1 VRLLPLLGGRLVVG
15 RVEIEG
21 LDVSL
26 VKNAAGQGNWEGFG
40 RSPGSGL
47 TPEPAAGATRGSA
60 PGPAPAPARGRGN
73 PGEALTGIAGIQITD
88 ARVRYQAITL
98 QHIKIETGSFAEHGE
113 VPVTLHVDADRGVAG
128 EQASV
133 DARFDLRA
141 DSGARRYT
149 LSALSVTSEI
159 ALAGHVRA
167 EPLSVS
173 APRVDLDLAAQT
185 LAAAAV
191 AVNFAGAQVGVSLQ
205 GTHVLDAPALTAT
218 VTVAPLVVR
227 ETLARLGIP
236 VPAMRDPKAMSLAA
250 AAGSF
255 AYGGDIARVD
265 HLEATVDDTHTTGSA
280 QMNLTTHAIAFDLA
294 VDTVDLDRYMP
305 PAAANS
311 PPTGPQ
317 PAVEAAPST
326 PVEANGTLALGALHV
341 SALDLS
347 AVKVTVA
354 THEKV
359 MRFFP
364 LTAQVDGGRYSG
376 DITLDTRGATP
387 AVSLDEH
394 LSGIDV
400 GKLTAKGAKKVHL
413 TGHGNVNLKASG
425 HGAGAVGILKTLEG
439 HLDTNIMDGAVEG
452 VDMGYEMG
460 RAEALLRRQDAPAA
474 PNTQR
479 TVFQAFKMSAEIS
492 HGIASTKDLLISSAA
507 LKITGQGSA
516 NLPAG
521 TLDLSLLA
529 DTGKTAAN
537 LPIQIPLKVTGS
549 LADPT
554 VRPDANALAKGELKQ
569 KVKDALQDKL
579 KSLFGKP

>member
-1 VRLLPLLGGRLVVG
+1 
-15 RVEIEG
+15 
-21 LDVSL
+21 
-26 VKNAAGQGNWEGFG
+26 
-40 RSPGSGL
+40 
-47 TPEPAAGATRGSA
+47 
-60 PGPAPAPARGRGN
+60 
-73 PGEALTGIAGIQITD
+73 
-88 ARVRYQAITL
+88 
-98 QHIKIETGSFAEHGE
+98 
-113 VPVTLHVDADRGVAG
+113 
-128 EQASV
+128 
-133 DARFDLRA
+133 
-141 DSGARRYT
+141 
-149 LSALSVTSEI
+149 
-159 ALAGHVRA
+159 
-167 EPLSVS
+167 
-173 APRVDLDLAAQT
+173 
-185 LAAAAV
+185 
-191 AVNFAGAQVGVSLQ
+191 VGVSLQ

-236 VPAMRDPKAMSLAA
+236 VPAMRDPKALSLAA
-250 AAGSF
+250 VAGSI

-280 QMNLTTHAIAFDLA
+280 EVNLTTHAIAFDLS

-305 PAAANS
+305 PAAANA

-317 PAVEAAPST
+317 PVVEAAPST